1 MSNTMN
7 YLALRKRV
15 AEVLEGSHKGDP
27 IGRYIDLFLHVVI
40 LLNVVAITLESEESL
55 HALYHPYFWRF
66 EVFSVLVF
74 SLEYVVRVWSCI
86 DRPNATDRRPL
97 RGRIAYMLTPM
108 AIIDLVAILPFYLG
122 LIVELDLRFLRVVR
136 LLRVLKLT
144 RYSPAV
150 NVLLEVLR
158 REAHV
163 LGAAF
168 FMLFIM
174 LVLAASGIH
183 LLEHKVQPQAFGSIP
198 GSMWWAVVTLTTV
211 GYGDVVPLT
220 PLGKIFGGVITIV
233 GVGMVALPTAIIAS
247 GFADQMRRRRER
259 YAKVVQE
266 ALADGHI
273 SQDERWA
280 LELLRKELDL
290 TEDDA
295 ARLLDR
301 IARARLQQHTP
312 DCCPH
317 CGTQL

>member
-163 LGAAF
+163 LGRPSSCCSSCWYWRRAVFTCSSTRYSRRPSAAY
-168 FMLFIM
+168 
-174 LVLAASGIH
+174 
-183 LLEHKVQPQAFGSIP
+183 P
-198 GSMWWAVVTLTTV
+198 
-211 GYGDVVPLT
+211 VPC
-220 PLGKIFGGVITIV
+220 GG
-233 GVGMVALPTAIIAS
+233 
-247 GFADQMRRRRER
+247 
-259 YAKVVQE
+259 
-266 ALADGHI
+266 
-273 SQDERWA
+273 RWS
-280 LELLRKELDL
+280 R
-290 TEDDA
+290 
-295 ARLLDR
+295 
-301 IARARLQQHTP
+301 
-312 DCCPH
+312 
-317 CGTQL
+317 

>member
-1 MSNTMN
+1 
-7 YLALRKRV
+7 
-15 AEVLEGSHKGDP
+15 
-27 IGRYIDLFLHVVI
+27 
-40 LLNVVAITLESEESL
+40 
-55 HALYHPYFWRF
+55 
-66 EVFSVLVF
+66 
-74 SLEYVVRVWSCI
+74 
-86 DRPNATDRRPL
+86 
-97 RGRIAYMLTPM
+97 
-108 AIIDLVAILPFYLG
+108 
-122 LIVELDLRFLRVVR
+122 
-136 LLRVLKLT
+136 
-144 RYSPAV
+144 
-150 NVLLEVLR
+150 
-158 REAHV
+158 
-163 LGAAF
+163 
-168 FMLFIM
+168 
-174 LVLAASGIH
+174 
-183 LLEHKVQPQAFGSIP
+183 
-198 GSMWWAVVTLTTV
+198 MWWAVVTLTTV